1 MDGQLTRLPNNRN
14 YPFDQASM
22 LYSQSQFLRLMTD
35 EYIKDIKSG
44 KRRIEDFYKSLKKLS
59 TGDARS
65 LLYISNYLSNKSFEN
80 INYDDDDY
88 KNLLIIQLKDWHMP
102 IERYNFLIEFKAKNI
117 LPEDYLEWFKNDLR
131 CSLFL
136 MSLIQNLVSNA
147 AYKGGKELTART
159 TNFIKYH
166 IAVFN
171 HHAADFVDRE
181 IIATDGD
188 LKVKILLSVKA
199 TYLKGRTENKKLKWL
214 DISNHEQIE
223 WAYDYLEKNEYI
235 ILKSI
240 FFPETIEEKYEL
252 ILASLDRL
260 SNVES
265 EDIGTEKKKGFS
277 PRSYTLY
284 SMKKAWNGLKSYSS
298 KSKVSDGNVN
308 IYKKNQ
314 AKLEA
319 LAELNKTS
327 VNKLMNK
334 YVENLYQS
342 SFLDHENSEKTIDQN
357 DCAESVNDQDDYKTS
372 VPDLELGSISN
383 EPFSNDNVTKPSCE
397 FKKVNPH
404 ECSFNSDKKRISLKI
419 KSSPTRARLTCKK
432 GINKAR

>member
-136 MSLIQNLVSNA
+136 MSLIQNVVSNA

-199 TYLKGRTENKKLKWL
+199 TYLKGRTENKELKWL
-214 DISNHEQIE
+214 DVSNHEQIE
-223 WAYDYLEKNEYI
+223 WACDYLEKNKYI
-235 ILKSI
+235 ILKNV

-260 SNVES
+260 SNIES
-265 EDIGTEKKKGFS
+265 DDIGTEKNKGYS
-277 PRSYTLY
+277 LRSYVLF
-284 SMKKAWNGLKSYSS
+284 SIRKAWDGLKQYDA
-298 KSKVSDGNVN
+298 KRKTNDGIIN

-314 AKLEA
+314 ERLDELAKKNNVTA
-319 LAELNKTS
+319 
-327 VNKLMNK
+327 NKLINK
-334 YVENLYQS
+334 YIEDAHKKMLSPNDQ
-342 SFLDHENSEKTIDQN
+342 SEKQVLEYPEDIK
-357 DCAESVNDQDDYKTS
+357 DDEKNMNLSSKEEVLPDSNPIKPLTELTS
-372 VPDLELGSISN
+372 SI
-383 EPFSNDNVTKPSCE
+383 
-397 FKKVNPH
+397 
-404 ECSFNSDKKRISLKI
+404 DKKKRPHNVNVKLRRKKI
-419 KSSPTRARLTCKK
+419 FEKPNR
-432 GINKAR
+432 

>member
-136 MSLIQNLVSNA
+136 MSLIQNVVSNA

-159 TNFIKYH
+159 TNFLKYH

-199 TYLKGRTENKKLKWL
+199 TYLKGRTENKELKWL
-214 DISNHEQIE
+214 DVSNHEQIE
-223 WAYDYLEKNEYI
+223 WACDYLEKNKYI
-235 ILKSI
+235 ILKNV

-260 SNVES
+260 SNIES
-265 EDIGTEKKKGFS
+265 DDIGTEKNKGYS
-277 PRSYTLY
+277 LRSYVLF
-284 SMKKAWNGLKSYSS
+284 SIRNAWDGLKQYDA
-298 KSKVSDGNVN
+298 KRKTNDGIIN

-314 AKLEA
+314 ERLDKLAKKNNVTA
-319 LAELNKTS
+319 
-327 VNKLMNK
+327 NKLINK
-334 YVENLYQS
+334 YIEDAHKKMLSPNDQ
-342 SFLDHENSEKTIDQN
+342 SEKQVLEYPEDIK
-357 DCAESVNDQDDYKTS
+357 DDEKNMNLSSKEEVLPDSNPIKPPTELTS
-372 VPDLELGSISN
+372 SI
-383 EPFSNDNVTKPSCE
+383 
-397 FKKVNPH
+397 
-404 ECSFNSDKKRISLKI
+404 DKKKRHHNVNVKLRRKKI
-419 KSSPTRARLTCKK
+419 FEKPNR
-432 GINKAR
+432 

>member
-1 MDGQLTRLPNNRN
+1 MDGQLTRLPDNRN

-22 LYSQSQFLRLMTD
+22 LYSQSQFLRLITD

-136 MSLIQNLVSNA
+136 MSLIQNVVSNA

-159 TNFIKYH
+159 TNFLKYH

-171 HHAADFVDRE
+171 HHAANFGYRE
-181 IIATDGD
+181 IIAADGD
-188 LKVKILLSVKA
+188 WKVKILLSVKA
-199 TYLKGRTENKKLKWL
+199 TYLKGRTENKELKWL
-214 DISNHEQIE
+214 DVSNHEQIE
-223 WAYDYLEKNEYI
+223 WACDYLEKNKYI
-235 ILKSI
+235 ILKSV

-260 SNVES
+260 SNIES
-265 EDIGTEKKKGFS
+265 DDIGTEKNKGYS
-277 PRSYTLY
+277 LRSYVLF
-284 SMKKAWNGLKSYSS
+284 SIRNAWDGLKQYDA
-298 KSKVSDGNVN
+298 KRKTNDGIIN

-314 AKLEA
+314 ERLDELAKKNNVTA
-319 LAELNKTS
+319 
-327 VNKLMNK
+327 NKLINK
-334 YVENLYQS
+334 YIEDAHKKMLSPNDQ
-342 SFLDHENSEKTIDQN
+342 SEKQVLEYPEDIK
-357 DCAESVNDQDDYKTS
+357 DDEKNMNLSSKEEVLPDSNPIKPLTELTS
-372 VPDLELGSISN
+372 SI
-383 EPFSNDNVTKPSCE
+383 
-397 FKKVNPH
+397 
-404 ECSFNSDKKRISLKI
+404 DKKKRPHNVNVKLRRKKI
-419 KSSPTRARLTCKK
+419 FEKPNR
-432 GINKAR
+432 

>member
-1 MDGQLTRLPNNRN
+1 MDGQLTRLPDNRN

-22 LYSQSQFLRLMTD
+22 LYSQSQFLRLITD

-136 MSLIQNLVSNA
+136 MSLIQNVVSNA

-199 TYLKGRTENKKLKWL
+199 TYLKGRTENKELKWL
-214 DISNHEQIE
+214 DVSNHEQIE
-223 WAYDYLEKNEYI
+223 WACDYLEKNKYI
-235 ILKSI
+235 ILKNV

-260 SNVES
+260 SNIES
-265 EDIGTEKKKGFS
+265 DDIGTEKNKGYS
-277 PRSYTLY
+277 LRSYVLF
-284 SMKKAWNGLKSYSS
+284 SIRNAWDGLKQYDA
-298 KSKVSDGNVN
+298 KRKTNDGIIN
-308 IYKKNQ
+308 IYKRNQERLDELAKKNNVT
-314 AKLEA
+314 A
-319 LAELNKTS
+319 
-327 VNKLMNK
+327 NKLINK
-334 YVENLYQS
+334 YIEDAHKKMLSPNDQ
-342 SFLDHENSEKTIDQN
+342 SEKQVLEYPEDIK
-357 DCAESVNDQDDYKTS
+357 DDEKNMNLSSKEEVLPDSNPIKPLTELTS
-372 VPDLELGSISN
+372 SI
-383 EPFSNDNVTKPSCE
+383 
-397 FKKVNPH
+397 
-404 ECSFNSDKKRISLKI
+404 DKKKRHHNVNVKLRRKKI
-419 KSSPTRARLTCKK
+419 FEKPNR
-432 GINKAR
+432 

>member
-136 MSLIQNLVSNA
+136 MSLIQNVVSNA

-199 TYLKGRTENKKLKWL
+199 TYLKGRTENKELKWL
-214 DISNHEQIE
+214 DVSNHEQIE
-223 WAYDYLEKNEYI
+223 WACDYLEKNKYI
-235 ILKSI
+235 ILKNV

-260 SNVES
+260 SNIES
-265 EDIGTEKKKGFS
+265 DDIGTEKNKGYS
-277 PRSYTLY
+277 LRSYVLF
-284 SMKKAWNGLKSYSS
+284 SIRNAWDGLKQYDA
-298 KSKVSDGNVN
+298 KRKTNDGIIN

-314 AKLEA
+314 ERLDELAKKNNVTA
-319 LAELNKTS
+319 
-327 VNKLMNK
+327 NKLINK
-334 YVENLYQS
+334 YIEDAHKKML
-342 SFLDHENSEKTIDQN
+342 KT
-357 DCAESVNDQDDYKTS
+357 T
-372 VPDLELGSISN
+372 
-383 EPFSNDNVTKPSCE
+383 
-397 FKKVNPH
+397 
-404 ECSFNSDKKRISLKI
+404 KRI
-419 KSSPTRARLTCKK
+419 
-432 GINKAR
+432 

>member
-147 AYKGGKELTART
+147 AYKGGE
-159 TNFIKYH
+159 
-166 IAVFN
+166 
-171 HHAADFVDRE
+171 
-181 IIATDGD
+181 
-188 LKVKILLSVKA
+188 
-199 TYLKGRTENKKLKWL
+199 
-214 DISNHEQIE
+214 
-223 WAYDYLEKNEYI
+223 
-235 ILKSI
+235 
-240 FFPETIEEKYEL
+240 
-252 ILASLDRL
+252 
-260 SNVES
+260 
-265 EDIGTEKKKGFS
+265 
-277 PRSYTLY
+277 
-284 SMKKAWNGLKSYSS
+284 
-298 KSKVSDGNVN
+298 
-308 IYKKNQ
+308 
-314 AKLEA
+314 
-319 LAELNKTS
+319 
-327 VNKLMNK
+327 
-334 YVENLYQS
+334 
-342 SFLDHENSEKTIDQN
+342 
-357 DCAESVNDQDDYKTS
+357 
-372 VPDLELGSISN
+372 
-383 EPFSNDNVTKPSCE
+383 
-397 FKKVNPH
+397 
-404 ECSFNSDKKRISLKI
+404 
-419 KSSPTRARLTCKK
+419 RANC
-432 GINKAR
+432 

>member
-1 MDGQLTRLPNNRN
+1 MNGQLTKLPANQD

-88 KNLLIIQLKDWHMP
+88 KNLLIIQLKDWHTP
-102 IERYNFLIEFKAKNI
+102 IDRYNFLIEFKAKNV

-136 MSLIQNLVSNA
+136 MSLIQNVVSNA

-159 TNFIKYH
+159 TNFLKYH

-171 HHAADFVDRE
+171 HHAADFGYRE
-181 IIATDGD
+181 TIAADGD
-188 LKVKILLSVKA
+188 WKVKILLSVKA
-199 TYLKGRTENKKLKWL
+199 TYLKGRTENKELKWL
-214 DISNHEQIE
+214 DVSNHEQIE
-223 WAYDYLEKNEYI
+223 WACDYLEKNKYI
-235 ILKSI
+235 ILKNV

-260 SNVES
+260 SNIES
-265 EDIGTEKKKGFS
+265 DDIGTEKNKGYS
-277 PRSYTLY
+277 SRSYVLF
-284 SMKKAWNGLKSYSS
+284 SIRKAWDGQKQYNS
-298 KSKVSDGNVN
+298 KSKTSDGIIK

-314 AKLEA
+314 ERLDELAKKNNVTA
-319 LAELNKTS
+319 
-327 VNKLMNK
+327 NKLINK
-334 YVENLYQS
+334 YIEDAHKKMLSPNDQ
-342 SFLDHENSEKTIDQN
+342 SEKQVLEYPEDIK
-357 DCAESVNDQDDYKTS
+357 DDEKNMNLSSKEEVLPDSNPIKPLTELTS
-372 VPDLELGSISN
+372 SI
-383 EPFSNDNVTKPSCE
+383 
-397 FKKVNPH
+397 
-404 ECSFNSDKKRISLKI
+404 DKKKRHHNVNVKLRRKKI
-419 KSSPTRARLTCKK
+419 FEKPNR
-432 GINKAR
+432 

>member
-1 MDGQLTRLPNNRN
+1 MVDGQLTRLPDNRN

-88 KNLLIIQLKDWHMP
+88 KNLLIIQLKDWHTP
-102 IERYNFLIEFKAKNI
+102 IERYNFLIEFKAKNV

-136 MSLIQNLVSNA
+136 MSLIQNVVSNA
-147 AYKGGKELTART
+147 AYKGGKVLTART
-159 TNFIKYH
+159 TNFLKYH

-171 HHAADFVDRE
+171 HHAADFGYRE
-181 IIATDGD
+181 IIAADGD
-188 LKVKILLSVKA
+188 WKVKILLSVKA
-199 TYLKGRTENKKLKWL
+199 TYLKGRTEDKELKWL
-214 DISNHEQIE
+214 DVSNHEQIE
-223 WAYDYLEKNEYI
+223 WACDYLEKNKYT
-235 ILKSI
+235 ILKGI

-260 SNVES
+260 SNIES
-265 EDIGTEKKKGFS
+265 DDVGTEKNKGYS
-277 PRSYTLY
+277 PRSYALF
-284 SMKKAWNGLKSYSS
+284 SIKKAWDGQKQNDS
-298 KSKVSDGNVN
+298 KSKTSDGIIK

-314 AKLEA
+314 AKLDKLIAFSGFTAQKMINNSIEQMYDQ
-319 LAELNKTS
+319 LIKDDTEV
-327 VNKLMNK
+327 VN
-334 YVENLYQS
+334 
-342 SFLDHENSEKTIDQN
+342 
-357 DCAESVNDQDDYKTS
+357 QDDT
-372 VPDLELGSISN
+372 LG
-383 EPFSNDNVTKPSCE
+383 
-397 FKKVNPH
+397 
-404 ECSFNSDKKRISLKI
+404 
-419 KSSPTRARLTCKK
+419 
-432 GINKAR
+432 